1 MKITV
6 GEKHP
11 LRERQGLCMADLA
24 PYRYVTNKNLDEDLV
39 YQKLK
44 EIGYAN
50 EVIQVN
56 DVITRSVVTSMN
68 AMNVVMDL
76 GLQAGNQQYQEQL
89 YPLDIQDFHGAY
101 AKEEFVDY
109 FICDDFYHSANAVE
123 NVFLTSCFF
132 NKTGS
137 LCDVTV
143 VSAVGIILCLLFK
156 VGKEVDVIHKVP
168 FSIIIMICSMGM
180 LINIAIN
187 GGLVELLSDWITA
200 NINSSTFAPYM
211 LTLTASSIISFFAA
225 TLGVVIPTLSLLM
238 PSLVTT
244 TGLISNFVIY
254 TSLFARLVHWLF
266 TIFNLRCYGFG
277 LDWMRTKRGINY
289 LKSY

>member
-56 DVITRSVVTSMN
+56 DVITRSVVVSMN

-89 YPLDIQDFHGAY
+89 YPLDIQDFQGAY

-137 LCDVTV
+137 LCDVMV

-168 FSIIIMICSMGM
+168 FS
-180 LINIAIN
+180 NIYSQIQKCPR
-187 GGLVELLSDWITA
+187 
-200 NINSSTFAPYM
+200 FQ
-211 LTLTASSIISFFAA
+211 
-225 TLGVVIPTLSLLM
+225 
-238 PSLVTT
+238 
-244 TGLISNFVIY
+244 
-254 TSLFARLVHWLF
+254 
-266 TIFNLRCYGFG
+266 IFL
-277 LDWMRTKRGINY
+277 
-289 LKSY
+289 